1 MTRKNDR
8 YPKLDKS
15 LLSDGTKIQGSEN
28 WTTSP
33 RDWEGYLD
41 RRGKDIVW
49 ELEGVGIPELRE
61 VIKAKGVYNV
71 NLNDR
76 EEISRGKIPNN

>member
-1 MTRKNDR
+1 MAKKPP
-8 YPKLDKS
+8 YPKFDKS
-15 LLSDGTKIQGSEN
+15 LLRDGTKIHGSEN

-61 VIKAKGVYNV
+61 VIRAKGNYN
-71 NLNDR
+71 
-76 EEISRGKIPNN
+76 K

>member
-1 MTRKNDR
+1 MAKKPP
-8 YPKLDKS
+8 YPKFDKS
-15 LLSDGTKIQGSEN
+15 LLRDGTKIQDSEN

-61 VIKAKGVYNV
+61 VIRAKGNYN
-71 NLNDR
+71 
-76 EEISRGKIPNN
+76 K

>member
-1 MTRKNDR
+1 MAKKPP
-8 YPKLDKS
+8 YPKFDKS
-15 LLSDGTKIQGSEN
+15 LLRDGTKIQGSEN

-76 EEISRGKIPNN
+76 EETSRGKIPNN